1 MRRCGAALAVLLA
14 LASCDAPSPPPSSA
28 QGSFAAAPRDPGAVA
43 YVGDVAISGDRVAR
57 IAAAQR
63 VPAPEARDLAVRDAL
78 FSLEARSR
86 GLDAER
92 DIELRATALLARV
105 LIEDIN
111 AAAAAQGPVTDAEL
125 DEVTARHWTELDRP
139 EASRTAHAVV
149 LLKKD
154 AAPPMRARALAVAE
168 TIRKAAAPAADAARS
183 SARPSDPRAEDP
195 AAIALRQAVNG
206 VPKDEFEVRV
216 EALPPVVADGR
227 TTEGQGTFDQAYA
240 KAAIALER
248 RGDLS
253 PVVETSFGFHVLLL
267 LERLPSQIVPREERR
282 RVVLEEVITDRA
294 RRARDQL
301 LGDLRAGVKIDRSL
315 DALLAAVPVDR

>member
-1 MRRCGAALAVLLA
+1 MRRGGAALAVLLA
-14 LASCDAPSPPPSSA
+14 LASCDAPPPPA
-28 QGSFAAAPRDPGAVA
+28 PQRSFAAPSRDPGAVA

-63 VPAPEARDLAVRDAL
+63 VPVPEARDLAVRDAL

-105 LIEDIN
+105 LVEDMN
-111 AAAAAQGPVTDAEL
+111 AAAVVQGPVTDAEL

-154 AAPPMRARALAVAE
+154 AAPAARAKALAVAE
-168 TIRKAAAPAADAARS
+168 AIRKAVAPAADAARS
-183 SARPSDPRAEDP
+183 SSRPSDPRAEDP
-195 AAIALRQAVNG
+195 AVPVLKQAVNG
-206 VPKDEFEVRV
+206 VPKDDFEVRV
-216 EALPPVVADGR
+216 EALPPIVADGR
-227 TTEGQGTFDQAYA
+227 STEGQGSFDEAYA
-240 KAAIALER
+240 RAAIALER

-253 PVVETSFGFHVLLL
+253 SVVETRFGFHVLLL
-267 LERLPSQIVPREERR
+267 LERVPSQIVPREERR
-282 RVVLEEVITDRA
+282 RLVREEVLTDRA
-294 RRARDQL
+294 LRARDKL
-301 LGDLRAGVKIDRSL
+301 LDDLRSSVKIDRSL
-315 DALLAAVPVDR
+315 DALLAAVPVDQ